1 MINKNQDD
9 NGSTKNSKGIFNESE
24 LIQENNG
31 TIWDLASECSNS
43 KKINNEIAND
53 ANTAKL
59 AIQPDKLLL
68 IFLPKNPFI
77 KNPNKGNNG
86 IRATNLIIYLV
97 L

>member
-1 MINKNQDD
+1 MINKNHDD
-9 NGSTKNSKGIFNESE
+9 KGSTKNSKGIFNVSE
-24 LIQENNG
+24 LIHENKQ
-31 TIWDLASECSNS
+31 TVCDLISECSNS
-43 KKINNEIAND
+43 ININTETINE
-53 ANTAKL
+53 ANTATL
-59 AIQPDKLLL
+59 AMVPDKPLL

>member
-1 MINKNQDD
+1 M
-9 NGSTKNSKGIFNESE
+9 
-24 LIQENNG
+24 
-31 TIWDLASECSNS
+31 SNDTT
-43 KKINNEIAND
+43 ND

-68 IFLPKNPFI
+68 IFLPKKPFI
-77 KNPNKGNNG
+77 IKPNKGNNG